1 LQFSGTDIEPQ
12 KGGRRLMR
20 SIYHIFGKSETYK
33 IHEGPLPQTIEA
45 ELLGRKLT
53 SKDCREELL

>member
-1 LQFSGTDIEPQ
+1 
-12 KGGRRLMR
+12 MR